1 MKKTTKMTL
10 FTSVILLLGCAQES
24 NIHNNK
30 QKTAG
35 ETEQAETTLI
45 ATSGLKEPSQIR
57 QAIVVTS
64 DEQPPTTHTRV
75 KAYSIGEM
83 ESIRSINNR
92 QRTKIMRPNMPY
104 LTHTLQNSEQYDH
117 YDSNG
122 IFIVTE
128 QPVST
133 FSIDVD
139 TASYSNIRRILNQG
153 KMPRHD
159 AVRVEELINY
169 FNYQYPK
176 ATNGPFS
183 ISTEVGPSPY
193 NADKYLL
200 HIGVQGKVIPQA
212 DRPPANL
219 VFLLDVS
226 GSMKQVN
233 KLGLLKNG
241 LKMLTKQLTAKDSV
255 AIVVYAGAAGTVLKP
270 TSGDNKT
277 AIIDALMQLSAG
289 GSTNGEAGIEGAYRL
304 AQKAF
309 KKDGINRII
318 LATDGDFNLGTV
330 NRNALTNLIENKRK
344 SGIELSILGFGSVNY
359 NDDLMQKLAQQGNG
373 NAYYIDTLHEARKVL
388 VEELSSTLF
397 TIAKDV
403 KIQVEFNPTLVS
415 EYRLIGYESRALK
428 RSEFNNDKVDAGEI
442 GAGHSVTALYEISFI
457 DSKNKAHDALRF
469 QPTSK
474 SITTEQHTDELAFLR
489 LRYKPANTE
498 VSQLIKQ
505 PINKSATKLT
515 MESSS
520 DNFQF
525 SAAVAGF
532 AQVLRGGENLSTMAY
547 NDIIDLAQRSKGD
560 DKHGYRAEF
569 INIVKLAQALAPLI
583 DNQAN
588 MLVRHK

>member
-344 SGIELSILGFGSVNY
+344 SGIELSILGFGSGNY

>member
-35 ETEQAETTLI
+35 ETEQAKTTLI